1 MNANAKMQ
9 AKIMK
14 AAMVLY
20 VIAIIFMILTLCG
33 CKESQKQPVWGK
45 GELPVDHQGFFGND
59 NTARLD
65 YVQNMVLD
73 KHAAILKILAVR
85 VLALEAV
92 DPNGIP
98 IETRFARIEKI
109 IGTYPPTCFEFPFD
123 VNDPEN
129 TLLGAILAHTSCI
142 NQFRVQIDTNT
153 ERIEGISR
161 LTNITYY
168 DEHGKM
174 IGGWDP
180 NAMRLEALESGMEK
194 LTWVEPETPVVE
206 AVE

>member
-92 DPNGIP
+92 DPN
-98 IETRFARIEKI
+98 
-109 IGTYPPTCFEFPFD
+109 
-123 VNDPEN
+123 
-129 TLLGAILAHTSCI
+129 AI
-142 NQFRVQIDTNT
+142 
-153 ERIEGISR
+153 
-161 LTNITYY
+161 
-168 DEHGKM
+168 
-174 IGGWDP
+174 
-180 NAMRLEALESGMEK
+180 RLEALESGMEK